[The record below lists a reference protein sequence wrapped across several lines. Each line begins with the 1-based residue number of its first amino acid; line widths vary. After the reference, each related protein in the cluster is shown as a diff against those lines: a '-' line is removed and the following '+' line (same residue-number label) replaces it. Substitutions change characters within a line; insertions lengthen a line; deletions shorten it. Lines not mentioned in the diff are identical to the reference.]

1 MLEEKSGKIALPAL
15 EFEHFNLPTDSIAV
29 QAEDLSQARK
39 AEMSKNNQHVV
50 PRDGG
55 WAVRG
60 AGNSRVTS
68 THQTQNEAISAAR
81 NIAMNQRTEVV
92 IHRPDGRIRDKD
104 SYGNDPMPPRDR
116 KN

>member
-1 MLEEKSGKIALPAL
+1 MNLKEKGKIALPL
-15 EFEHFNLPTDSIAV
+15 LKLSTSIFT
-29 QAEDLSQARK
+29 QTLSRFKRKNLSQARK

-81 NIAMNQRTEVV
+81 NIAMNQRT
-92 IHRPDGRIRDKD
+92 GL
-104 SYGNDPMPPRDR
+104 
-116 KN
+116 